1 MERLVLVAR
10 LKPGTYARAQELA
23 SKEVPAGRGQARLGG
38 TNFLSP
44 SEVVFVI
51 EGEDA
56 ELHAREWFDDPVLST
71 AFASWLPLLDG
82 PLHAVREVGTWGQ
95 RNAS

>member
-1 MERLVLVAR
+1 
-10 LKPGTYARAQELA
+10 
-23 SKEVPAGRGQARLGG
+23 
-38 TNFLSP
+38 
-44 SEVVFVI
+44 VVVVI